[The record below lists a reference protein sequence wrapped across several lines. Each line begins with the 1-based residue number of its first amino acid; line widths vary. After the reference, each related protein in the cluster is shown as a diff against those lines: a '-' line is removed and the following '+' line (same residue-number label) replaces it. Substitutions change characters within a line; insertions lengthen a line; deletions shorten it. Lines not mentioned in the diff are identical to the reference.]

1 MIQKKI
7 MRPET
12 GVMII
17 ATYSIFCAITMPTSD
32 DKIYKSTGQIHIVT
46 INSIMIEIVAH
57 NYEVENNPEE
67 TENQVEQSKVTSSL
81 AGR

>member
-32 DKIYKSTGQIHIVT
+32 DKIYKSTGQIYIVP
-46 INSIMIEIVAH
+46 NSSIFIESRAH
-57 NYEVENNPEE
+57 NYEVQNNPDE
-67 TENQVEQSKVTSSL
+67 TEDQVEESKVTSSF